1 MKFVWTHKSL
11 QENCADCKDARPTA
25 CTAYKNSLLS
35 ADGKG
40 AELGLFKVA
49 VIKLLYPA
57 DERNGVPGTGGLV
70 VK

>member
-1 MKFVWTHKSL
+1 MQIAKTHGQRRALLTK
-11 QENCADCKDARPTA
+11 TA
-25 CTAYKNSLLS
+25 SYLLMAS
-35 ADGKG
+35 DGKG

-49 VIKLLYPA
+49 VIKLLYRA